1 MKIIFETER
10 LFIREFT
17 EDDTD
22 FIIDLLNSPGWLEFI
37 GDRNVKNSEQAS
49 EYLKNGPIK
58 SYKEN
63 GYGLSMVVLKES
75 NKPIGM
81 CGIINR
87 DYLENPDI
95 GFAFLPEYEG
105 RGYAFEAA
113 AGTIKHAKENYQI
126 STVLAITVPANKR
139 SINLLEKI
147 GLRFVKYITTPNDS
161 EELMLFSNNL
171 NSN

>member
-1 MKIIFETER
+1 MKIIFETDR
-10 LFIREFT
+10 LFLREFA

-22 FIIDLLNSPGWLEFI
+22 FIIDLLNSPGWLKFI
-37 GDRNVKNSEQAS
+37 GDRNVKTSEQAK

-63 GYGLSMVVLKES
+63 GYGLSMAILKEG

-81 CGIINR
+81 CGIIKR

-105 RGYAFEAA
+105 KGYALEVATA
-113 AGTIKHAKENYQI
+113 TVKYAEEKLQI
-126 STVLAITVPANKR
+126 SKIFAFTLPSNTK
-139 SINLLEKI
+139 SIKLIEKI
-147 GLRFVKYITTPNDS
+147 GFKFVKNITIPNDS
-161 EELMLFSNNL
+161 EELMLFSN
-171 NSN
+171 